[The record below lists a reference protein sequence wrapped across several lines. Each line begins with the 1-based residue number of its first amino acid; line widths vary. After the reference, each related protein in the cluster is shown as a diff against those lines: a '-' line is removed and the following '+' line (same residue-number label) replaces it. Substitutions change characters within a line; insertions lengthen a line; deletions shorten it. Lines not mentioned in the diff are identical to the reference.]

1 MDGEKKKKLAGGAAL
16 AAAAAL
22 WGTSYFALGYALKEY
37 PAFFVLAFRFLF
49 GGALLLAFYHDSVFS
64 LRRRHVLWAAALA
77 LLLAAGFVLQAY
89 GLKLSGSAVKAAV
102 LTEGQSVFVPFLC
115 FAFYKERVNAYHV
128 AAAIFC
134 AAGAAL
140 VMLGGKYSFNA
151 GDLLT
156 AASGIFFAA
165 QILVF
170 KKLSDLGGA
179 EGVLPPAFIFVGI
192 LCGGLSLAFERGGYG
207 GLRFD
212 IFGLLP
218 LLLLAAFGT
227 AGAQAFQFAGQKRAS
242 ESGSAFML
250 SLSAVFGVAAGA
262 CLGEPLTARMLI
274 GSALIV
280 ASAFVC
286 GVLPEIVR
294 KRGEREK

>member
-37 PAFFVLAFRFLF
+37 PAFFVLA
-49 GGALLLAFYHDSVFS
+49 LLLAFYHESVFS

>member
-49 GGALLLAFYHDSVFS
+49 GGALLLAFYHESVFS

-128 AAAIFC
+128 AAIFC

>member
-49 GGALLLAFYHDSVFS
+49 GGALLLAFYHESVFS

-179 EGVLPPAFIFVGI
+179 EGVLPPAFFVGI

-212 IFGLLP
+212 MFGLLP

-262 CLGEPLTARMLI
+262 CLGEPLTERMLI